1 MKWSVST
8 ILSIDTRR
16 VFRPNAIFVMFSHW
30 ASSSDWVWQ
39 GCSFVHPDLQF
50 LMNVRSVSPLENILS
65 LECKTSP
72 TLKHTG
78 TDAVSVDVEERLY
91 ETATKMG
98 ITVITISKR
107 LALESFHEQE
117 LRLGEMNKNG
127 FSLRNV

>member
-30 ASSSDWVWQ
+30 ASSNDWEWQ

-50 LMNVRSVSPLENILS
+50 LMNVRSVSPREHYHLN
-65 LECKTSP
+65 
-72 TLKHTG
+72 TLNHQRSNTG

>member
-1 MKWSVST
+1 M
-8 ILSIDTRR
+8 
-16 VFRPNAIFVMFSHW
+16 
-30 ASSSDWVWQ
+30 
-39 GCSFVHPDLQF
+39 
-50 LMNVRSVSPLENILS
+50 
-65 LECKTSP
+65 
-72 TLKHTG
+72 
-78 TDAVSVDVEERLY
+78 DVEERLY